1 MSTGSSQEKC
11 AFEFSEFKATN
22 PSYAFPIIATRP
34 DAAEGGSDYPEFYQ
48 SLPIID
54 QLQNLHH
61 QKTRND
67 LPKFHQL
74 NHHANKNGMIGRCCH
89 SITRH
94 EQ

>member
-61 QKTRND
+61 QKTRNVGAIS
-67 LPKFHQL
+67 QSST
-74 NHHANKNGMIGRCCH
+74 N
-89 SITRH
+89 
-94 EQ
+94 